1 MGNLRFELQ
10 KIHSH
15 ERGDLFVFLDKAV
28 PENAAEGADGEIG
41 SRGKERGGFVCSQFY
56 FVFARR
62 QLLMMC
68 PNKIFIQRSIS
79 YLLDK

>member
-28 PENAAEGADGEIG
+28 PENAAEGTDGEKAAG
-41 SRGKERGGFVCSQFY
+41 VKREEVSHVAS
-56 FVFARR
+56 
-62 QLLMMC
+62 
-68 PNKIFIQRSIS
+68 FIIC
-79 YLLDK
+79 LPTDNC